1 MRKQRET
8 IIISTCSFLLAF
20 LTACG
25 SGNGGL
31 GNGGFGGGDSGS
43 HEGMISFR
51 EDIIELGENVDN
63 VPYLGAN
70 NETDNDSG
78 IDLTTQSTSKS
89 EVVACNV
96 QTLDAG
102 LGTDINKPMFPDGN
116 QPGSNW
122 GNIVYSIDVNK
133 PEDDVYFND
142 YASSRQYVSPCAEL
156 FYIGAAN
163 NVLDFDV
170 KYVKENVFQNVTML
184 NRWIKHTDNSM
195 LRMRYDQ
202 VNNVL
207 SCEELMSY
215 VDSNGPY
222 FHYHCT
228 TSSYTPD
235 GKEIIEFVS
244 TRQRNIGDYKYS
256 KFYRYVEDK
265 EQLYFTVHDEE
276 MYGVVY
282 SDLSQENPLVTAFV
296 YEKSRNGELLPG
308 QNPGEVYE
316 TISKEIYIPQSE
328 TDCGFA
334 ANINTQLVDGEI
346 EYSSFQQILID
357 SHGLSIGYINEGD
370 LAINFPYITN
380 LDYSIS
386 FSEGIDVARF
396 MEDYEY
402 SQIYKDLEY
411 MANNVTYNFDLD
423 GQKFT
428 DPAEEGLPFYV
439 SFGMFSSRAMG
450 FNFEESQLLTTLQN
464 SGLTLETNCAE
475 QVARFLER
483 DEFLSTHSM
492 YGYTL
497 DSTLTS
503 DIIHD
508 IFIRYI
514 KTFSHVSDEELQ
526 SYEISDAL
534 PMSDQI
540 VDEQYYAIYNVEFTG
555 AVTFNEE
562 DKTLDVSNVSA
573 TMPENL
579 ALNGG
584 ETLVLVVAYSTGCD
598 TYELER
604 KSFTYDKADL
614 VMSFDAGTK
623 VGVPEMNGEGQFY
636 FYVLNESNKP
646 IRVSTTFS
654 PSCADVDAVFTS
666 GGLVQRLYVKDNML
680 FVRQAPIFTVNSLVE
695 NETVYSPLNFV
706 QACGAFIEGDYA
718 IVTVHSD
725 STQVG
730 QFMYDFDQNINPE
743 SITLDSS
750 VDTQTLRYVLT
761 IYNANDVE
769 IYTQTL

>member
-1 MRKQRET
+1 MRKQRKT
-8 IIISTCSFLLAF
+8 IIISACCFLLAF

-25 SGNGGL
+25 GGNGGL
-31 GNGGFGGGDSGS
+31 GGGGFGGGDSGS

-51 EDIIELGENVDN
+51 EDIVELGENIDN

-70 NETDNDSG
+70 DEADNDSG
-78 IDLTTQSTSKS
+78 SYLTAQSTSKS

-96 QTLDAG
+96 ETLDAG

-170 KYVKENVFQNVTML
+170 KYVKESVFENVTML

-215 VDSNGPY
+215 VDSDGPY

-256 KFYRYVEDK
+256 KFYRYIEDK
-265 EQLYFTVHDEE
+265 EQLYFTVHDED

-296 YEKSRNGELLPG
+296 YEKSRNGEILPG

-334 ANINTQLVDGEI
+334 ANIITQLVDGEI

-357 SHGLSIGYINEGD
+357 SHGLNIGYINERD

-402 SQIYKDLEY
+402 SQIYEDLEY

-428 DPAEEGLPFYV
+428 DPAEEGFPFYV
-439 SFGMFSSRAMG
+439 TFGMFSSRAMG

-464 SGLTLETNCAE
+464 TGLTLETNCAE

-526 SYEISDAL
+526 SYQISDAL
-534 PMSDQI
+534 PMNDQI

-562 DKTLDVSNVSA
+562 DKTLDVSNVIA

-604 KSFTYDKADL
+604 KTFAYDKADL

-636 FYVLNESNKP
+636 FYVLNESNKS
-646 IRVSTTFS
+646 IRVSTTFT
-654 PSCADVDAVFTS
+654 PSCESVDAIFTS

-680 FVRQAPIFTVNSLVE
+680 FVRQAPIFTVNSSVE
-695 NETVYSPLNFV
+695 NETVNSPLNFV

-718 IVTVHSD
+718 IVTVNSG

-730 QFMYDFDQNINPE
+730 QFTYDFDQNINPE

-750 VDTQTLRYVLT
+750 VDTQTLRYVVT

-769 IYTQTL
+769 MYTQTL